1 MPAQR
6 LSDEKRTAIEED
18 LKQGVVHRK
27 IAIAYDVSIGTIS
40 NVKKGLV
47 KGQSESHDPTDARVL
62 KLEAQNISLRD
73 DNARCKQA
81 YKAAQRSNS
90 IFESL
95 VDEMRIVVTPVKMPP
110 TLKIR
115 DNPGRLIQESVV
127 AMLSDEHADTT
138 VLPEQ
143 VGNLERY
150 NFPIALRRAE
160 EYVDTLIQYTQHTLD
175 KFRFKK
181 LYVFAIGDHTSGEI
195 HGAKDHSEYRN
206 QFRNCLAIGQMHAL
220 MLRDLSQ
227 HFESIEII
235 YLPGNHGRRSVKK
248 DYYGARDNWDYLVAE
263 IARMHCL
270 ALKNINFV
278 IPNSFSAGL
287 VIEGWGFGLSHGDD
301 IKGWNGIPWYGIE
314 RKTRRLGAISATM
327 GQRIHYY
334 GFAHFHNAAMQA
346 ALDGETIVNGAWP
359 ATSPFAYEGMSVF
372 SEPSQWLFGVHKK
385 RGVSW
390 RLNMKLRTER
400 EHLGPN
406 RYQISLA
413 E

>member
-1 MPAQR
+1 MPTPS
-6 LSDEKRTAIEED
+6 LSDEKREAIEKD
-18 LKQGVVHRK
+18 LKEGVTYRK
-27 IAIAYDVSIGTIS
+27 IAIAYNVSIGTVS
-40 NVKKGLV
+40 NIKKGFV
-47 KGQSESHDPTDARVL
+47 KSSQKAHDPTDARVL
-62 KLEAQNISLRD
+62 QLEAQVISLKD
-73 DNARCKQA
+73 DNNRCTQA
-81 YKAAQRSNS
+81 YKAAQRNNS

-95 VDEMRIVVTPVKMPP
+95 VDEMNTVITPLKVPPILRIRK
-110 TLKIR
+110 
-115 DNPGRLIQESVV
+115 NPGRLIQESVV
-127 AMLSDEHADTT
+127 AMLSDEHADTI

-143 VGNLERY
+143 VGQLERY
-150 NFPIALRRAE
+150 NFPVALRRAE

-181 LYVFAIGDHTSGEI
+181 LYIFAIGDHTSGEI
-195 HGAKDHSEYRN
+195 HGAKDHSEYQN

-220 MLRDLSQ
+220 MFRDLSQ

-248 DYYGARDNWDYLVAE
+248 DYHGARDNWDYLIAE

-270 ALKNINFV
+270 DLKNINFV
-278 IPNSFSAGL
+278 IPNSFSTGL

-301 IKGWNGIPWYGIE
+301 IRGWNGIPWYGIE
-314 RKTRRLGAISATM
+314 RKTRRLGAISATR

-334 GFAHFHNAAMQA
+334 GFAHFHNAATQA
-346 ALDGETIVNGAWP
+346 VLDGETIINGAWL
-359 ATSPFAYEGMSVF
+359 ATDPYAYEGLSVF
-372 SEPSQWLFGVHKK
+372 AEPSQWLFGVHRK